1 MHKTLL
7 TRWAFVACF
16 LIATGALGFGLFAQV
31 AWNMRPCPW
40 CTLQRLIFAAL
51 SILGLLGLFV
61 DRFVGRFV
69 DQFADRF
76 VDRFADR
83 GASRSASHNSH
94 WLMIARFGIGVL
106 MIAVALAG
114 VSAAAWQSFGPID
127 PAGCYL
133 TLADRIVQATTLDIR
148 LPLIFAATAN
158 CDEANVPLLGI
169 PFALWSMLTFASIAL
184 IMLTASAATMH
195 RSLND

>member
-1 MHKTLL
+1 MHKGLL
-7 TRWAFVACF
+7 YRWAFVACF

-40 CTLQRLIFAAL
+40 CTLQRLIFAVL
-51 SILGLLGLFV
+51 SISGLLGL
-61 DRFVGRFV
+61 
-69 DQFADRF
+69 F

-94 WLMIARFGIGVL
+94 WMMIARLGIGVL
-106 MIAVALAG
+106 MIAVAFAG

-169 PFALWSMLTFASIAL
+169 PFALWSMLTFATIAL
-184 IMLTASAATMH
+184 IMLTASASTMH